1 MWNPMIPIEFPYRP
15 TPSAAD
21 EGLLPVNFNQG
32 PAQKYEPL
40 LPSTVVA
47 QYMPGIPFMKL
58 SPYLAVTQGGDAD
71 CGCCG
76 GGGGCGCG
84 GGGGCGCGGGA
95 ACCEYAAYGCPC
107 RCSSRRRRRDVLSFL
122 YDGLNGVGVGY
133 AQPTEDWPG
142 IGQRMGFGPG
152 PYVQWPEVFE
162 LKGRTNL
169 APFKGY

>member
-21 EGLLPVNFNQG
+21 EGLLPVNFNSG

-40 LPSTVVA
+40 LPSTVVG
-47 QYMPGIPFMKL
+47 QYMPGLPFIKL
-58 SPYLAVTQGGDAD
+58 SPYLAVTR
-71 CGCCG
+71 
-76 GGGGCGCG
+76 
-84 GGGGCGCGGGA
+84 GGA
-95 ACCEYAAYGCPC
+95 GDSCCEYAAYGCPC
-107 RCSSRRRRRDVLSFL
+107 RCASRHRRHDVLSFL

-152 PYVQWPEVFE
+152 PYVQWPEVFA
-162 LKGRTNL
+162 LKGRENL
-169 APFKGY
+169 APFKGF